1 MAVFMEMYQRDA
13 WCGYTCTCQGNWL
26 LIGAINVRRLSA
38 SSSCT
43 VCTVMPPDATTTH
56 PLFCSQ
62 VISCAYENCS
72 FLMTQASYLEG
83 TLRPE
88 RHAPH

>member
-1 MAVFMEMYQRDA
+1 MAVFMEMYQRAA
-13 WCGYTCTCQGNWL
+13 WRGYTCTCQGNWL
-26 LIGAINVRRLSA
+26 LIGAINVLRLSA
-38 SSSCT
+38 SSSCS
-43 VCTVMPPDATTTH
+43 VCTVLPDATTH

-83 TLRPE
+83 TLCPE
-88 RHAPH
+88 KHTPH